1 MKLILYVCPAKILYW
16 PKRDLFIVGIAVS
29 DAAVATIKKKQKK
42 FSFIEIDLNSLH
54 SIVGKPPMLSLF

>member
-1 MKLILYVCPAKILYW
+1 MKLIPYVCPAKILYW
-16 PKRDLFIVGIAVS
+16 PKRDLFIVGIVVS
-29 DAAVATIKKKQKK
+29 AAAVATTTKKIE